1 MSHTSNTND
10 IPVLTALTEDQV
22 TDYLRRNPDF
32 LSDKPALLADMNLP
46 HQPGGGAISLV
57 ERQVSVLR
65 ERNMDMRHRLNKLLE
80 NARTNDTLF
89 EKTKRL
95 VLAMLDM
102 RQLDDCLDALFF
114 SFQSEFDIHYSQ
126 LLLIASEEN
135 NFPSPA
141 NKQARLINHEIAE
154 DYLSNIIHNR
164 RAICGQLSDDEQT
177 FIFKKH
183 ASDIGS
189 TAITP
194 LIIDNRLLGILAIAN
209 RDPNYYRS
217 SMNTLFLNFI
227 ADVLSRIIVSYIPE
241 K

>member
-1 MSHTSNTND
+1 MSYLPNDTD
-10 IPVLTALTEDQV
+10 IPVLTALTDEQV
-22 TDYLRRNPDF
+22 TDYLRRNPAF
-32 LSDKPALLADMNLP
+32 LADKPSLLADMVLP

-65 ERNMDMRHRLNKLLE
+65 ERNMDMRHRLNKLLD
-80 NARTNDTLF
+80 NARSNDTLF

-95 VLAMLDM
+95 VLVMLDM

-114 SFQSEFDIHYSQ
+114 SFQNEFDIHYSQ

-141 NKQARLINHEIAE
+141 NRQARLINQEMAE
-154 DYLSNIIHNR
+154 ENLPSIIHNR
-164 RAICGQLSDDEQT
+164 RAICGQLSETEQA
-177 FIFKKH
+177 FIFKNN
-183 ASDIGS
+183 ASSIGS

-194 LIIDNRLLGILAIAN
+194 LIVDNRLLGILAIAN
-209 RDPNYYRS
+209 KDPNYYRS

-227 ADVLSRIIVSYIPE
+227 ADVLSRIVMSYIPE
-241 K
+241 R